1 MKRATPWLITAA
13 LLVGAWLVALVTP
26 DDSASVEPFIVPV
39 TIDEAAAGRDFTVTV
54 RDVTLADKVSGSGG
68 WSAEGTWLVVE
79 LDAEANVDQFG
90 MSFRGATLIIDDQS
104 FRASERTESF
114 LSTQL
119 VTGVSQS
126 GALAFELPE
135 DARERTGVL
144 QLSANADTRADSV
157 AELEID
163 LSALTPVADAEV
175 RETEW
180 THP

>member
-1 MKRATPWLITAA
+1 MKRAIPWLVTAA
-13 LLVGAWLVALVTP
+13 LLIAAWLVALITP
-26 DDSASVEPFIVPV
+26 DDSASAEPFVVPV
-39 TIDEAAAGRDFTVTV
+39 TIGEQAAGRDFSVTV
-54 RDVTLADKVSGSGG
+54 HDVTIADAVSAANG

-79 LDAEANVDQFG
+79 LDAEANLDQFG
-90 MSFRGATLIIDDQS
+90 MSFKGATLVIDDQS
-104 FRASERTESF
+104 FRASERVPSF

-135 DARERTGVL
+135 EARTSTGVL
-144 QLSANADTRADSV
+144 QLSAKEDTRADSV

-163 LSALTPVADAEV
+163 LGALTPVADAEV
-175 RETEW
+175 RETDW

>member
-13 LLVGAWLVALVTP
+13 LLVGAWLVALVAP
-26 DDSASVEPFIVPV
+26 DDSASVEPFIVPAA
-39 TIDEAAAGRDFTVTV
+39 IGEEAVGRDFAVTV
-54 RDVTLADKVSGSGG
+54 QDVTLADKVSGANG

-79 LDAEANVDQFG
+79 LDAEANLDQFG
-90 MSFRGATLIIDDQS
+90 MSFNGAALIIDGQS
-104 FRASERTESF
+104 FRPTERVPSF
-114 LSTQL
+114 LSTPL

-135 DARERTGVL
+135 DARSGTAILR
-144 QLSANADTRADSV
+144 LSAKADTRADSV

-163 LSALTPVADAEV
+163 LGALAPVADAEV
-175 RETEW
+175 PETDW